1 MRQVKTIQKFFLSTP
16 FLDHLS
22 TSIDISTGR
31 KLFCMNIIK
40 SYIYGVLLGWSDQK
54 WCSIPCTRS
63 NNRSEKASVGSL
75 LFRWSVVL
83 IFTCFNVLIDN

>member
-1 MRQVKTIQKFFLSTP
+1 MRQVKTIQKFLLTQP

-22 TSIDISTGR
+22 TSTDISTGR

-40 SYIYGVLLGWSDQK
+40 NTAYGVLLGWSDQK

-63 NNRSEKASVGSL
+63 NNRSQKASVGSL
-75 LFRWSVVL
+75 LFR
-83 IFTCFNVLIDN
+83 